1 MFDQVFVTDTGARI
15 RPGAL
20 AASVA
25 GELAVVAAAVLIP
38 LLFTEAIPQLWWRT
52 HLFEPLPPPGRPAA
66 QAPPAPET
74 ARAAA
79 PTRQFT
85 SGTKLFAPVN
95 YPPKPATILD
105 LDEGPAAG
113 WEGGVPGVPGGTGT
127 PGVPG
132 SPAVDEALRWTPSPA
147 VPIAKEAPPAREEAI
162 PRVRVGG
169 AVQPPVPLSTP
180 LPVYPPLAR
189 AARLAGTVR
198 LEIVIGAD
206 GRVHAIQAIQGHP
219 LLLGAAVETVRG
231 WLYEPPRLNGDPVEM
246 VMFVDVHFT
255 LGR

>member
-1 MFDQVFVTDTGARI
+1 MFEQVFVTDTGARI

-20 AASVA
+20 AASIA

-38 LLFTEAIPQLWWRT
+38 LLFTEAIPQLWWRA

-66 QAPPAPET
+66 QPPPAPVT
-74 ARAAA
+74 PRAAA
-79 PTRQFT
+79 PTRPYT
-85 SGTKLFAPVN
+85 SATKLFAPVN
-95 YPPKPATILD
+95 YPPKPAAILD
-105 LDEGPAAG
+105 PDEGSAAG
-113 WEGGVPGVPGGTGT
+113 WQGGVPGVPGGTGT

-132 SPAVDEALRWTPSPA
+132 SPAVEQALRWTPPPIVPA
-147 VPIAKEAPPAREEAI
+147 ATEAPVEPKEVI

-169 AVQPPVPLSTP
+169 AVQPPVPRSTP
-180 LPVYPPLAR
+180 LPVYPAPAR
-189 AARLAGTVR
+189 AARLAGTVK
-198 LEIVIGAD
+198 LEIVIGTD
-206 GRVHAIQAIQGHP
+206 GRVHAIRAIQGHP
-219 LLLGAAVETVRG
+219 LLVGAAVETVRG